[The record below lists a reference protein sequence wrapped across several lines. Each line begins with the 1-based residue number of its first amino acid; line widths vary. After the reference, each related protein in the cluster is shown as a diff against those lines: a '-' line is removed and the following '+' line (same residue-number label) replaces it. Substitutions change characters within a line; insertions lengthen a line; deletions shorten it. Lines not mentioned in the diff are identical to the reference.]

1 MVYVLGFGNNLGL
14 SCFNT
19 NLRDFEAFL
28 GFRVL
33 GFRFR
38 CLIVFDMR
46 VFVLVPIV
54 EN

>member
-1 MVYVLGFGNNLGL
+1 MVYVLGLGNNLGL

-19 NLRDFEAFL
+19 KLRDLEAFL

-38 CLIVFDMR
+38 VW
-46 VFVLVPIV
+46 VLDFTVYGLRFRG
-54 EN
+54 